1 MQRRFPFAVLRID
14 FHAVVHQ
21 ELQHRVLVSLR
32 GPVQRGV
39 VPLVHGIDA
48 SSLRDIVADDSQ
60 LAFVGGLEN
69 GIGRREHTRSEQS
82 ARQVTE

>member
-48 SSLRDIVADDSQ
+48 SSLGDVVADDSQ

-69 GIGRREHTRSEQS
+69 GIGWCEHARSEQS
-82 ARQVTE
+82 ARQATE